1 MLEMAEKQLTEA
13 YMVQHESRVL
23 FLSLLCGAIKRNK
36 VYCAPQ
42 TTPSPAY
49 VEMAAC
55 MVYDHRD
62 AKKPAPSPA
71 YAELPAYMV
80 LAHVHENA
88 T

>member
-23 FLSLLCGAIKRNK
+23 FLSLLCGAGKRNK

-42 TTPSPAY
+42 MTQSVANA
-49 VEMAAC
+49 EMAAC

-62 AKKPAPSPA
+62 AKKPARSPA

-80 LAHVHENA
+80 HAHVH
-88 T
+88 